1 MIHKATP
8 SGVLVTYMIPILGAG
23 LAGLS
28 AAYHLNGPHMILE
41 KDPRVGGLCKSV
53 NISGYVFDYAPHILF
68 TRDDYVRT
76 LFEGLLKGNLHRHT
90 RRSYIYLKNA
100 YVRYPFE
107 ANLNALPEDIIQECI
122 DGVMNRETTE
132 PTNFEEW
139 IYATFG
145 DGIAKH
151 YMIPYNRKTWKYDLS
166 RMNIDWIR
174 GRVPSPSVE
183 EMKKG
188 AAGTLRKDY
197 GPNAEFMYPK
207 HGGIGALA
215 NRLSEGL
222 NVSPGSEVVEV
233 KPSATG
239 VRVKYRKEGEIKETA
254 SEKVISSIPLPE
266 LIRILHDPPEE
277 VIKAAAALA
286 YNSLVCVNIG
296 VKRPDIIDKHWLYFP
311 EEKFIF
317 NRVSFPMNFSEHTT
331 PGDRSSILVEVT
343 HREASVDPERIR
355 DRVVEDLTETEIIT
369 GGDEIEVCDTSA
381 FKYAYVIYD
390 LDHTKNVGI
399 IHDYLEGNNVIPIGR
414 FGEWEYFNMDKAILS
429 GKDAALRARVST

>member
-1 MIHKATP
+1 MI
-8 SGVLVTYMIPILGAG
+8 SILGAG

-28 AAYHLNGPHMILE
+28 AAYHLDGERLILE
-41 KDPRVGGLCKSV
+41 RDRDVGGLCKSV
-53 NISGYVFDYAPHILF
+53 NIGGYVFDYAPHILF

-76 LFEGLLKGNLHRHT
+76 LFEDLLKGNLFRHT
-90 RRSYIYLKNA
+90 REAYIYLGGA

-107 ANLNALPEDIIQECI
+107 ANLKALPEEIIQECI
-122 DGVMNRETTE
+122 DGVMNRNPIE
-132 PTNFEEW
+132 PSNFEEW

-145 DGIAKH
+145 DGIARH
-151 YMIPYNRKTWKYDLS
+151 YMVPYNQKIWKYDLS

-215 NRLSEGL
+215 NQLSKGL
-222 NVSPGSEVVEV
+222 DVSLGSEVIEV
-233 KPSATG
+233 RPSGAK
-239 VRVKYRKEGEIKETA
+239 VRVKYMKEGKIRETS
-254 SEKVISSIPLPE
+254 SEKIISSIPLPD
-266 LIRILHDPPEE
+266 LIGILHDPPED
-277 VIKAAAALA
+277 VRKAAGSLA

-311 EEKFIF
+311 EEEFIF
-317 NRVSFPMNFSEHTT
+317 NRMSFPMNFSEYTT
-331 PGDRSSILVEVT
+331 PRGRSSILVEVT
-343 HREASVDPERIR
+343 HREVSVDTEGIRERVI
-355 DRVVEDLTETEIIT
+355 EDLKKTEIIT
-369 GGDEIEVCDTSA
+369 DGDEIEVCDTSA

-390 LDHTKNVGI
+390 LDHEKNVGI
-399 IHDYLEGNNVIPIGR
+399 VHDYLESNNIVPVGR
-414 FGEWEYFNMDKAILS
+414 FGEWEYFNMDKALLS
-429 GKDAALRARVST
+429 GRNAASRMRGAP

>member
-1 MIHKATP
+1 
-8 SGVLVTYMIPILGAG
+8 MIPILGAG

-28 AAYHLNGPHMILE
+28 AAYHLDGEHLILE
-41 KDPRVGGLCKSV
+41 RDRDVGGLCKSV
-53 NISGYVFDYAPHILF
+53 NIGGYVFDYAPHILF

-76 LFEGLLKGNLHRHT
+76 LYEGLLKGNLFRHT
-90 RRSYIYLKNA
+90 REAYIYLGGA

-107 ANLNALPEDIIQECI
+107 ANLNTLPEEIIQECI
-122 DGVMNRETTE
+122 DGVMNRKTTE

-139 IYATFG
+139 IYTTFG

-151 YMIPYNRKTWKYDLS
+151 YMVPYNRKIWKYDLS
-166 RMNIDWIR
+166 KMNINWIK

-215 NRLSEGL
+215 NQLSRGL
-222 NVSPGSEVVEV
+222 DVSLSSEVVEV
-233 KPSATG
+233 RPSGTK
-239 VRVKYRKEGEIKETA
+239 VRVKYMKEGKIRETS
-254 SEKVISSIPLPE
+254 SEKIISSIPLPD
-266 LIRILHDPPEE
+266 LVGILHDPPED
-277 VIKAAAALA
+277 VSKAAGSLA

-311 EEKFIF
+311 EEEFVF
-317 NRVSFPMNFSEHTT
+317 NRMSFPMNFSEHTT
-331 PGDRSSILVEVT
+331 PRGRSSILVEVT
-343 HREASVDPERIR
+343 HRETSVDPEGIR
-355 DRVVEDLTETEIIT
+355 ERVIEDLRKTEIIT
-369 GGDEIEVCDTSA
+369 DGDEIEVCDTSA

-390 LDHTKNVGI
+390 LDHEKNVGI
-399 IHDYLEGNNVIPIGR
+399 IHEYLERSNIVPVGR
-414 FGEWEYFNMDKAILS
+414 FGEWEYFNMDKSLLS
-429 GKDAALRARVST
+429 GRNAASRMRGTP

>member
-1 MIHKATP
+1 
-8 SGVLVTYMIPILGAG
+8 MIPILGAG

-28 AAYHLNGPHMILE
+28 AAYHLDGEHLILE
-41 KDPRVGGLCKSV
+41 RDRDVGGLCRSV
-53 NISGYVFDYAPHILF
+53 NIGGYVFDYAPHILF

-76 LFEGLLKGNLHRHT
+76 LFEGLLKGNLFRHT
-90 RRSYIYLKNA
+90 REAYIYLGGA

-107 ANLNALPEDIIQECI
+107 ANLNTLPEEIIQECI
-122 DGVMNRETTE
+122 DGVMNRKTAE

-139 IYATFG
+139 IYTTFG
-145 DGIAKH
+145 DGIARH
-151 YMIPYNRKTWKYDLS
+151 YMVPYNRKIWKYDLS

-215 NRLSEGL
+215 NQLSRGL
-222 NVSPGSEVVEV
+222 DVSLGSEVVEV
-233 KPSATG
+233 RPSRTE
-239 VRVKYRKEGEIKETA
+239 VRVKYMKEGMIRET
-254 SEKVISSIPLPE
+254 SSVKIISSIPLPD
-266 LIRILHDPPEE
+266 LVGILHDPPED
-277 VIKAAAALA
+277 VSKAAGSLA

-311 EEKFIF
+311 EEEFVF
-317 NRVSFPMNFSEHTT
+317 NRMSFPMNFSEHTT
-331 PGDRSSILVEVT
+331 PRGRSSILVEVT
-343 HREASVDPERIR
+343 HRETSVDPEGIR
-355 DRVVEDLTETEIIT
+355 ERVIEDLRKTEIIT
-369 GGDEIEVCDTSA
+369 EGDEIEVCDTSA

-390 LDHTKNVGI
+390 LDHEKNVGI
-399 IHDYLEGNNVIPIGR
+399 IHEYLESNNIVPVGR
-414 FGEWEYFNMDKAILS
+414 FGEWEYFNMDKALLS
-429 GKDAALRARVST
+429 GRNAASRMRGAP